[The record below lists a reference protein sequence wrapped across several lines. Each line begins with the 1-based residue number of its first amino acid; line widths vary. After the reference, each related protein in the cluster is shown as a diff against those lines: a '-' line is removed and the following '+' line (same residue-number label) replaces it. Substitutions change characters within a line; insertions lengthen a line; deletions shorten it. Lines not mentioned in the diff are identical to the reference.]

1 MNALH
6 HPKAL
11 ELKFEF
17 NVKKHPKI
25 NAGQSK
31 RISNHLPHAAA
42 GITLSCPNV
51 GWFLT
56 GVRK

>member
-25 NAGQSK
+25 DAGQSK
-31 RISNHLPHAAA
+31 RISNHLPHAVA
-42 GITLSCPNV
+42 GITSSYPNV